1 MKSNKKIVS
10 FEEKQNRKG
19 YLFCLPFILGFL
31 IFVAYPLFKVILFSF
46 EELTVGTLTYETTW
60 VGLTHYKRI
69 LFVDPDFRKTV
80 VSSISNMLVN
90 VPVVVLFSFFVA
102 SILNQKFVGR
112 TVFRTL
118 LFLPVILAS
127 GLVSSLTSG
136 DFISGNMQDIG
147 SLAGTSA
154 GFFSGDFSDM
164 LIELGLPMGF
174 TEFIQGLVDRIS
186 DITTMSAVPAVIF
199 LSGMQSIS
207 PSVFE
212 ASYIEGASAWDVFWK
227 ISFPMVSPLIIVNM
241 VYCIVDSFTS
251 SSNKAITA
259 IHEALF
265 GTAKYG
271 LGSAMAL
278 SYLLIVSAVI
288 IIAYILVRKLVY
300 YYD

>member
-80 VSSISNMLVN
+80 VSSVSNMLVN

-112 TVFRTL
+112 TVFRTI

>member
-112 TVFRTL
+112 TVFRTI

-127 GLVSSLTSG
+127 GMVSSLTSG
-136 DFISGNMQDIG
+136 DFISGNMYT
-147 SLAGTSA
+147 L
-154 GFFSGDFSDM
+154 
-164 LIELGLPMGF
+164 
-174 TEFIQGLVDRIS
+174 R
-186 DITTMSAVPAVIF
+186 
-199 LSGMQSIS
+199 
-207 PSVFE
+207 
-212 ASYIEGASAWDVFWK
+212 
-227 ISFPMVSPLIIVNM
+227 
-241 VYCIVDSFTS
+241 
-251 SSNKAITA
+251 
-259 IHEALF
+259 
-265 GTAKYG
+265 
-271 LGSAMAL
+271 
-278 SYLLIVSAVI
+278 
-288 IIAYILVRKLVY
+288 
-300 YYD
+300 

>member
-112 TVFRTL
+112 TVFRTI

>member
-112 TVFRTL
+112 TVFRTI

-174 TEFIQGLVDRIS
+174 TEFIQGLVDRIL
-186 DITTMSAVPAVIF
+186 DITTM
-199 LSGMQSIS
+199 
-207 PSVFE
+207 
-212 ASYIEGASAWDVFWK
+212 
-227 ISFPMVSPLIIVNM
+227 
-241 VYCIVDSFTS
+241 
-251 SSNKAITA
+251 
-259 IHEALF
+259 
-265 GTAKYG
+265 
-271 LGSAMAL
+271 
-278 SYLLIVSAVI
+278 
-288 IIAYILVRKLVY
+288 
-300 YYD
+300 